1 MMLDPLV
8 RRTFELALFASP
20 EEQAA
25 VECTAVIWGEAL
37 SMLADF
43 EGSGKKV
50 WMVGDFGSS

>member
-1 MMLDPLV
+1 MMPDPLV
-8 RRTFELALFASP
+8 RRTFELALFESP

-25 VECTAVIWGEAL
+25 VECTAVIWCSAL

-50 WMVGDFGSS
+50 WMVGDYGVS